1 MQWLAS
7 FVSQSGLHADMITSF
22 PLLLGVAQIFLLI
35 ISEICLMEFVF
46 L

>member
-7 FVSQSGLHADMITSF
+7 FVCQSGMHVDLITF

>member
-7 FVSQSGLHADMITSF
+7 FVSQSGLHVDMITF
-22 PLLLGVAQIFLLI
+22 PLFLRVAQIFLLI